1 MDKEH
6 GKPISKPVA
15 PLPKNSGYG
24 EAGASSTKKALK
36 GFTARSG
43 SPQADIDAHNLT
55 LRQRARM
62 LYMSAPIA
70 TSAIKTNRT
79 NVIGSGLWLK
89 SRIDRELLG
98 LSVEDARIWQKK
110 TEAEFE
116 LWAAEKRNCEALGIN
131 NFYTAQGLAFISG
144 LLSGDVVVLL
154 KRVKP
159 TAYNPYGLRFQM
171 IEADRVST
179 PVEFSAG
186 ASLVAR
192 ITEGK
197 AENGNA
203 IYDGVEVDSNGAIV
217 AYYIRSTYP
226 YELTRKPTEWKRVE
240 AYGKETG
247 LPNVLHIMEAER
259 PEQYRGV
266 SYLAQVIEPLLQV
279 RRYTDSELTA
289 AVVESFFT
297 AFITTEA
304 DPSMMPYNEVGDE
317 NAPPVSDDENE
328 YEMGPGTVNVLKP
341 GESVT
346 FGDPKRPNG
355 GFEGFVNAVCKQVG
369 AALEI
374 PADLLLKA
382 FNASYSASRAALLE
396 AWKAFKMRR
405 EWFVDDFCKPIY
417 NVWLYEA
424 VARGRIEAPGFFA
437 DPRIRAAWMGS
448 EWIGPSQGQ
457 LDPVKEIQAEQ
468 LACDNGFST
477 REQATVRL
485 NGGSFEAN
493 AEQLATENE
502 MLKGGQ
508 SKPND
513 DDDDDDL
520 NKLVAELLPRII
532 NCLRKEEGKV

>member
-6 GKPISKPVA
+6 GKPTSKPVS

-36 GFTARSG
+36 GFTATSG

-116 LWAAEKRNCEALGIN
+116 LWAAEKRNCDALGIN

-226 YELTRKPTEWKRVE
+226 YELTRNPTEWKRVE

-508 SKPND
+508 SRPN

>member
-1 MDKEH
+1 
-6 GKPISKPVA
+6 
-15 PLPKNSGYG
+15 
-24 EAGASSTKKALK
+24 
-36 GFTARSG
+36 
-43 SPQADIDAHNLT
+43 
-55 LRQRARM
+55 
-62 LYMSAPIA
+62 
-70 TSAIKTNRT
+70 
-79 NVIGSGLWLK
+79 
-89 SRIDRELLG
+89 
-98 LSVEDARIWQKK
+98 
-110 TEAEFE
+110 
-116 LWAAEKRNCEALGIN
+116 
-131 NFYTAQGLAFISG
+131 
-144 LLSGDVVVLL
+144 
-154 KRVKP
+154 
-159 TAYNPYGLRFQM
+159 
-171 IEADRVST
+171 
-179 PVEFSAG
+179 
-186 ASLVAR
+186 
-192 ITEGK
+192 
-197 AENGNA
+197 
-203 IYDGVEVDSNGAIV
+203 
-217 AYYIRSTYP
+217 
-226 YELTRKPTEWKRVE
+226 
-240 AYGKETG
+240 
-247 LPNVLHIMEAER
+247 MEAER

-317 NAPPVSDDENE
+317 SAPPVSDDENE

-508 SKPND
+508 SKP

-532 NCLRKEEGKV
+532 NCLRKEES

>member
-1 MDKEH
+1 
-6 GKPISKPVA
+6 
-15 PLPKNSGYG
+15 
-24 EAGASSTKKALK
+24 
-36 GFTARSG
+36 
-43 SPQADIDAHNLT
+43 
-55 LRQRARM
+55 M

-116 LWAAEKRNCEALGIN
+116 LWAAEKRNCDALGIN

-317 NAPPVSDDENE
+317 SAPPVSDDENE

-508 SKPND
+508 SKP

-532 NCLRKEEGKV
+532 NCLRKEES